1 MISAF
6 WDVEHLGIIPNK
18 NADLTQEEDE
28 AVQLMEESTFYK
40 AEEKT
45 WYTSLLFKENIK
57 KLQSNVAGARA
68 VLQKVEKNIIRDNQ
82 VDLVNT
88 SYQDMIDGGFAE
100 RVPAGEVEPHEGDV
114 HYLQCHPVY
123 KLDRASTKCRIVM
136 NGSARAKNGY
146 ALNSCL
152 YQGPCLFPDLVHLLI
167 RFRLFFYVFMLDI
180 SKMFLRIK
188 LVHGK
193 DYLRFLWREC
203 AQNVPPEIWR
213 MIVITFGIISSPFQA
228 VFVVRKHA
236 ELFKKIYDMAHRSVQ
251 ESMYMD
257 DVCDG
262 SFVQKEAT
270 KMVVQIYQ
278 LLLKASMEPHK
289 FASNCL
295 EVLKDIPDKLKNEKT
310 KTKILGIQWDTAS
323 DKLTFDFIDKLEE
336 SDEEQEDCEKSSLD
350 SKKKVDSTIEKTT
363 KRKFLQQSA
372 KIFDPLGLISPLT
385 TNVKVLFQQLWLQN
399 LAWDDLLPKSMHQQ
413 WSDWKT
419 DIKEVV
425 ELQKQRCF
433 FDEKR
438 GVPSSIELFAFGDAS
453 EKAFATAIYVKGT
466 YKDGTSTSKLVISK
480 TRVTPMTM
488 MKNEKTFETIVRLEL
503 LAALITA
510 RALKFVQE
518 AILPR
523 LEIANSY
530 CFTDS
535 LINLWRIKNGPDKY
549 KVWVGGRIKEILSTT
564 KMEDWFH
571 CPGTLNPADLPSR
584 GLTAQELINS
594 KLWWEGP
601 DFIHKKKEEWPKQVA
616 KKVEKDS
623 EERKLF
629 DIPKFLTLASN
640 CADAFNKAFDRFET
654 WNKTVR
660 LFAYILRFGSK
671 AHRKFIKSTDCC
683 VEELKMTELHL
694 LRIAQLRSFGTEI
707 ANLKNGTKIEKQ
719 SKIREHNPQWDFER
733 QILFSETRLVQTDL
747 PEGTKRPIILPKNC
761 KIVDKFIL
769 QMHDENGHQ
778 GPNYTLSIL
787 RQGFRLCQ
795 ANRQMKRILKKCL
808 KRKCVPSRDLKQ
820 QMAPLPALRSDNP
833 ASFRNVS
840 VDLFGPLYVKH
851 KCVDGQEDTCP
862 HEEES
867 KVYGAL
873 FTCFHSRAIH
883 CELIRGQST
892 EEFLCSFRMFCARRG
907 TPNVMFSD
915 NAKNFKQGAKEMK
928 ALYKSINWS
937 AVANQGKLKSIEW
950 FFNVEKAPWAN
961 GLAERMVKSVKTP
974 LRLILGT
981 ARLTYRQL
989 SIILTECEAIV
1000 NNRPLCNVSDDL
1012 QDMTPI
1018 TPAELIIGRRM
1029 EQLPD
1034 YNPRREHSDF
1044 QHLWKQRSRCLNRF
1058 WKRWTNDYLL
1068 QQNVRKKWQEPSD
1081 EDLLNRVIILKDDQL
1096 SRNEWRL
1103 GRIIQVFKSKD
1114 GLVRTVLVK
1123 TQNSELRRPIQRI
1136 SLLEN
1141 VF

>member
-40 AEEKT
+40 EDEET
-45 WYTSLLFKENIK
+45 WYTSLLFKDNIK

-82 VDLVNT
+82 VDLVNK
-88 SYQDMIDGGFAE
+88 SYQEMIDGGFAE
-100 RVPAGEVEPHEGDV
+100 RVPTGEVEPHEGDV

-123 KLDRASTKCRIVM
+123 KLDHVSTKCRIVM

-193 DYLRFLWREC
+193 DYLRFLWRGC
-203 AQNVPPEIWR
+203 AQHVPPEIWR

-236 ELFKKIYDMAHRSVQ
+236 ELFKKIYDLAHRSVK

-262 SFVQKEAT
+262 SFELMEAA
-270 KMVVQIYQ
+270 KMAVQIFQ

-289 FASNCL
+289 FASNHP
-295 EVLKDIPDKLKNEKT
+295 EVLKDIPEKLKTEKS
-310 KTKILGIQWDTAS
+310 KTKILGVQWDTSS

-336 SDEEQEDCEKSSLD
+336 SDEESEESEKSSLD
-350 SKKKVDSTIEKTT
+350 SKKTDSAIEKTT

-419 DIKEVV
+419 DIKDVV
-425 ELQKQRCF
+425 ELEKQRCF

-438 GVPSSIELFAFGDAS
+438 GVPKSIELFAFGDAS

-466 YKDGTSTSKLVISK
+466 YNDGTSSSNLVISK

-488 MKNEKTFETIVRLEL
+488 LKNEKTFETIVRLEL

-523 LEIANSY
+523 LEIAHSY

-564 KMEDWFH
+564 KQEDWYH

-584 GLTAQELINS
+584 GLTARELINS

-601 DFIHKKKEEWPKQVA
+601 DFIHEKKEKWPKQVA
-616 KKVEKDS
+616 KKV
-623 EERKLF
+623 
-629 DIPKFLTLASN
+629 
-640 CADAFNKAFDRFET
+640 
-654 WNKTVR
+654 
-660 LFAYILRFGSK
+660 
-671 AHRKFIKSTDCC
+671 
-683 VEELKMTELHL
+683 L
-694 LRIAQLRSFGTEI
+694 LR
-707 ANLKNGTKIEKQ
+707 
-719 SKIREHNPQWDFER
+719 
-733 QILFSETRLVQTDL
+733 
-747 PEGTKRPIILPKNC
+747 
-761 KIVDKFIL
+761 
-769 QMHDENGHQ
+769 
-778 GPNYTLSIL
+778 
-787 RQGFRLCQ
+787 
-795 ANRQMKRILKKCL
+795 
-808 KRKCVPSRDLKQ
+808 
-820 QMAPLPALRSDNP
+820 
-833 ASFRNVS
+833 
-840 VDLFGPLYVKH
+840 
-851 KCVDGQEDTCP
+851 
-862 HEEES
+862 
-867 KVYGAL
+867 
-873 FTCFHSRAIH
+873 
-883 CELIRGQST
+883 
-892 EEFLCSFRMFCARRG
+892 
-907 TPNVMFSD
+907 
-915 NAKNFKQGAKEMK
+915 
-928 ALYKSINWS
+928 
-937 AVANQGKLKSIEW
+937 
-950 FFNVEKAPWAN
+950 
-961 GLAERMVKSVKTP
+961 
-974 LRLILGT
+974 
-981 ARLTYRQL
+981 
-989 SIILTECEAIV
+989 
-1000 NNRPLCNVSDDL
+1000 
-1012 QDMTPI
+1012 
-1018 TPAELIIGRRM
+1018 
-1029 EQLPD
+1029 
-1034 YNPRREHSDF
+1034 
-1044 QHLWKQRSRCLNRF
+1044 
-1058 WKRWTNDYLL
+1058 
-1068 QQNVRKKWQEPSD
+1068 
-1081 EDLLNRVIILKDDQL
+1081 
-1096 SRNEWRL
+1096 
-1103 GRIIQVFKSKD
+1103 
-1114 GLVRTVLVK
+1114 
-1123 TQNSELRRPIQRI
+1123 
-1136 SLLEN
+1136 
-1141 VF
+1141 